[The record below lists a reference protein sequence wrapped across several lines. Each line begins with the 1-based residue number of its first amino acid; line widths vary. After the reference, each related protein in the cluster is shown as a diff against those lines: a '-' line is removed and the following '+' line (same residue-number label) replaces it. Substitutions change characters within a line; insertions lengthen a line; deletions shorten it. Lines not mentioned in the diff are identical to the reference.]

1 MGLTAVYAPI
11 HVGAHDGHSAYVRPL
26 VAMGAGASAGPQIS
40 RVSRARYGAR
50 ATGLAC
56 CVAGAVALS
65 ASALLLPGRGPVLG
79 ATGLVIAQ
87 LCAWGIVSVLIG
99 ERQVQLQGEEFVND
113 TVWCRAGGALGA
125 VAGSWLA
132 LSLDAASAPSVALWV
147 GAAAYA
153 LLAVYLRGGE
163 EEPADP
169 RDRRRQE

>member
-113 TVWCRAGGALGA
+113 T
-125 VAGSWLA
+125 GSWLA

>member
-56 CVAGAVALS
+56 CVGRAVALS
-65 ASALLLPGRGPVLG
+65 ASALLLPDAAPVLG

-87 LCAWGIVSVLIG
+87 LCAWGIV
-99 ERQVQLQGEEFVND
+99 ERADSGSGRCQLQGEE
-113 TVWCRAGGALGA
+113 
-125 VAGSWLA
+125 S
-132 LSLDAASAPSVALWV
+132 
-147 GAAAYA
+147 
-153 LLAVYLRGGE
+153 
-163 EEPADP
+163 
-169 RDRRRQE
+169 